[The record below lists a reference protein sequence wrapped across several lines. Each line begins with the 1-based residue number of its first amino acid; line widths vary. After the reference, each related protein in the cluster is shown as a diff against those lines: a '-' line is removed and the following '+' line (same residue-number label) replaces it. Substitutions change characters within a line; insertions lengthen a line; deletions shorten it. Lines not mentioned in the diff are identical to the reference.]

1 MVTAEENKANYLR
14 SVESLN
20 RGDLPSSLAFTAPD
34 AIING
39 EPIGRAGD
47 GHRTE
52 MLARAFPDQHYDI
65 DELVAEGDM
74 LVARWR
80 MTATHL
86 GDLNGPTMTLPA
98 TGKPLDIW
106 GLSMY
111 RMHDGMA
118 VEIWER
124 IDMME
129 FLGQLGGLPSRASL
143 PEGEPD

>member
-1 MVTAEENKANYLR
+1 VSAEDNKAAYLR

-20 RGDLPSSLAFTAPD
+20 RGDVAASLTFTAFD
-34 AIING
+34 ALIND
-39 EPIGRAGD
+39 EPLGRAGD

-52 MLARAFPDQHYDI
+52 MLAQAFPDQRYHI

-86 GDLNGPTMTLPA
+86 GDLNGPTMTIPA

-111 RMHDGMA
+111 RIEDGMA

-124 IDMME
+124 LDMRE
-129 FLGQLGGLPSRASL
+129 FLGQLGVVP
-143 PEGEPD
+143 

>member
-1 MVTAEENKANYLR
+1 MSAEENKATYLR

-20 RGDLPSSLAFTAPD
+20 QGDVAASLAFTAPE
-34 AIING
+34 ALING

-52 MLARAFPDQHYDI
+52 MLAQAFPDQHYHI
-65 DELVAEGDM
+65 EELVAEGDM
-74 LVARWR
+74 LVVRWR

-86 GDLNGPTMTLPA
+86 GDLNGPTMTIPA
-98 TGKPLDIW
+98 TGRPLDIW

-111 RMHDGMA
+111 RIQDGMA

-124 IDMME
+124 LDMME
-129 FLGQLGGLPSRASL
+129 FLGQLGALPS
-143 PEGEPD
+143 PE

>member
-1 MVTAEENKANYLR
+1 MTAEENKAAYLR

-20 RGDLPSSLAFTAPD
+20 RGDVAASLTFTAPD
-34 AIING
+34 ALING
-39 EPIGRAGD
+39 QPLGRAGD

-52 MLARAFPDQHYDI
+52 MLARAFPDQRYRI

-86 GDLNGPTMTLPA
+86 GDLKGPTMTIAA
-98 TGKPLDIW
+98 TGKSLDIW

-111 RMHDGMA
+111 RIQDEMA
-118 VEIWER
+118 AEIWER
-124 IDMME
+124 LDMRE
-129 FLGQLGGLPSRASL
+129 FLSQLGVVP
-143 PEGEPD
+143 